1 MLSYQHIYHAGNLA
15 DVHKHASLTWM
26 LAYLTAKDKPLT
38 YMETHAG
45 RGLYQLDAPEAV
57 KTGEAAQG
65 IARVADWFA
74 PDHPYTRRLAETRA
88 LHGPN
93 AYPGSPLLA
102 ALSLRPA
109 DRIHLAD
116 LHPQEVAALDY
127 TMSPYPA
134 TVWQRDGAEMALA
147 LCPPDPRRGL
157 LLIDPSYEIKDDYQT
172 IPSLI
177 RRVHRKWG
185 VGVIVLWYPI
195 LTDLPHR
202 PMLRLLTEMFW
213 PEGGPQTIRHEVH
226 FPPARPGHRM
236 QGSGLFILNPPYGF
250 DAEAARLTAR
260 YTTLC
265 PQP

>member
-15 DVHKHASLTWM
+15 DVHKHASLAWM

-38 YMETHAG
+38 YLETHAG

-74 PDHPYTRRLAETRA
+74 PAHPYARRLAETRA
-88 LHGPN
+88 LHGPA

-102 ALSLRPA
+102 ALSLRPT

-172 IPSLI
+172 LPSLI
-177 RRVHRKWG
+177 RRLHRKWA

-195 LTDLPHR
+195 LTDAPHR
-202 PMLRLLTEMFW
+202 PMLRLLTELFAA
-213 PEGGPQTIRHEVH
+213 EGGPETIRHEVH

-236 QGSGLFILNPPYGF
+236 VGSGLFILNPPYGYA
-250 DAEAARLTAR
+250 AEAARLSAQ
-260 YTTLC
+260 YATLA